1 MKRDEGHPTL
11 AAQPETAIAAEASN
25 NIVALQQNSAHD
37 PVGLTP
43 TPGG

>member
-25 NIVALQQNSAHD
+25 NIVALQQNSAHHLA
-37 PVGLTP
+37 VVTP